1 MATVDRIEDVVDDE
15 RVGRRRAIA
24 PRPWPATRAEH
35 DEPGCH
41 GAQILSSRSATGFP
55 GRFRALGGLEERP
68 GFAGALRTSGGLEER
83 PGFAGALRT
92 SGGLEERPGFAGAL
106 RTSAGFGG
114 PCRGP
119 PCIPS
124 PISTA
129 PGPRPPA
136 GRRAPGM

>member
-1 MATVDRIEDVVDDE
+1 MATVDRIDDVVDDE

-55 GRFRALGGLEERP
+55 GRRRALGGLEERP
-68 GFAGALRTSGGLEER
+68 GFAGALRTSGG
-83 PGFAGALRT
+83 
-92 SGGLEERPGFAGAL
+92 
-106 RTSAGFGG
+106 FGG

-119 PCIPS
+119 PCIQS

-129 PGPRPPA
+129 T
-136 GRRAPGM
+136 GRRAPAGGRARVMATG

>member
-55 GRFRALGGLEERP
+55 GRFRALGVLEERP
-68 GFAGALRTSGGLEER
+68 GFAGAPRTWGG
-83 PGFAGALRT
+83 GWGAR
-92 SGGLEERPGFAGAL
+92 S
-106 RTSAGFGG
+106 
-114 PCRGP
+114 GP
-119 PCIPS
+119 PMYSVPDLDGHR
-124 PISTA
+124 T
-129 PGPRPPA
+129 PRS
-136 GRRAPGM
+136 G

>member
-55 GRFRALGGLEERP
+55 GRRRALGGLEERP

-92 SGGLEERPGFAGAL
+92 SGGLEEGRGFCGCV
-106 RTSAGFGG
+106 RT
-114 PCRGP
+114 PRGVW
-119 PCIPS
+119 
-124 PISTA
+124 
-129 PGPRPPA
+129 G
-136 GRRAPGM
+136 

>member
-55 GRFRALGGLEERP
+55 GRFRALGVLEERPGFAGALRTLGGLKERP

-92 SGGLEERPGFAGAL
+92 SGGLKERP
-106 RTSAGFGG
+106 
-114 PCRGP
+114 
-119 PCIPS
+119 
-124 PISTA
+124 
-129 PGPRPPA
+129 
-136 GRRAPGM
+136 

>member
-55 GRFRALGGLEERP
+55 GRFRALGGFR
-68 GFAGALRTSGGLEER
+68 GATRL
-83 PGFAGALRT
+83 
-92 SGGLEERPGFAGAL
+92 
-106 RTSAGFGG
+106 
-114 PCRGP
+114 CRG
-119 PCIPS
+119 
-124 PISTA
+124 A
-129 PGPRPPA
+129 PNVGGFRGA
-136 GRRAPGM
+136 TRLCRGAPNVGGFRGATRLCRGAPNVGGV

>member
-68 GFAGALRTSGGLEER
+68 GFAGALRTSGGLGGR
-83 PGFAGALRT
+83 PGCPPAPRPP
-92 SGGLEERPGFAGAL
+92 GGLGAGRRPPA
-106 RTSAGFGG
+106 
-114 PCRGP
+114 
-119 PCIPS
+119 
-124 PISTA
+124 
-129 PGPRPPA
+129 GPRPPA
-136 GRRAPGM
+136 RPAAAP

>member
-55 GRFRALGGLEERP
+55 GRRRALGGLEERP
-68 GFAGALRTSGGLEER
+68 GFAGALRTSGG
-83 PGFAGALRT
+83 
-92 SGGLEERPGFAGAL
+92 
-106 RTSAGFGG
+106 FGG

-119 PCIPS
+119 HVFRPRS
-124 PISTA
+124 R
-129 PGPRPPA
+129 RPPDA
-136 GRRAPGM
+136 ALRPAAVRAACPRAPPRRAVRRRAAARARTPAA

>member
-55 GRFRALGGLEERP
+55 GRFRALGVLEERP
-68 GFAGALRTSGGLEER
+68 GFAGALRTSGG
-83 PGFAGALRT
+83 GV
-92 SGGLEERPGFAGAL
+92 
-106 RTSAGFGG
+106 GG

-119 PCIPS
+119 PRFQS
-124 PISTA
+124 PI
-129 PGPRPPA
+129 PPPA
-136 GRRAPGM
+136 DR

>member
-55 GRFRALGGLEERP
+55 GRRRALGGLEERP

-83 PGFAGALRT
+83 PGFCRGAPNVGGFRGATRLCRGAPNVGGFRGATRLCRGAPYAG
-92 SGGLEERPGFAGAL
+92 GY
-106 RTSAGFGG
+106 GG
-114 PCRGP
+114 PSRGP
-119 PCIPS
+119 PS
-124 PISTA
+124 L
-129 PGPRPPA
+129 
-136 GRRAPGM
+136 